1 MEEWNA
7 EEIEE
12 ILNDG
17 NEEELDDLKV
27 WLFKENIRIESEKK
41 KLQELYVKFLAEKE
55 QFQEE
60 MKTLNHKVLM
70 ERKRLKEDELFF
82 NKKMDI
88 LKNGFGQLEQDRKK
102 LQKDR
107 MRLEADRDASE
118 RVQESMSTVS
128 AVKLFFKG
136 VSNPLTL
143 KKRYKDLI
151 KIFHP
156 DNLCGDTDTI
166 QMINKEYE
174 LLQEEFEWQKKA

>member
-1 MEEWNA
+1 MSEWNT

-12 ILNDG
+12 ALENGSAD
-17 NEEELDDLKV
+17 ELDELKL
-27 WLFKENIRIESEKK
+27 WLFKENVRIEAEKK
-41 KLQELYVKFLAEKE
+41 QLQELYVKFLAEKE

-82 NKKMDI
+82 SKKMDI
-88 LKNGFGQLEQDRKK
+88 LKNGFSQLEQDRKK
-102 LQKDR
+102 LEKER
-107 MRLEADRDASE
+107 MQAEADRSASE
-118 RVQESMSTVS
+118 RAQESLSTVS

-156 DNLCGDTDTI
+156 DNVCGDVDTI
-166 QMINKEYE
+166 QLINREYE
-174 LLQEEFEWQKKA
+174 ILREELEWQRKA